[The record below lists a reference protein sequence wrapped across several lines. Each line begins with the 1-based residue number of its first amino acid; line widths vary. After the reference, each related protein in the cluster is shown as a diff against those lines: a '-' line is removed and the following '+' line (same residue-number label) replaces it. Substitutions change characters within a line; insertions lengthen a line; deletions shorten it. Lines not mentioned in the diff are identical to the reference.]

1 MKPLGIFSR
10 AHLETEELFS
20 QFQAMTLL
28 YIKQQFALEDDSF
41 KLEGAT
47 WEEFFKERER
57 AEKEGT
63 LDQFDKMVLESVMPS
78 IQAIMQQGENNGA

>member
-78 IQAIMQQGENNGA
+78 IQAIMQQGENNGT

>member
-28 YIKQQFALEDDSF
+28 YIKEQFALEDDSF

>member
-78 IQAIMQQGENNGA
+78 IQAIMQQGEQ

>member
-78 IQAIMQQGENNGA
+78 IQSIMQQGEQ

>member
-78 IQAIMQQGENNGA
+78 IQSIMQQGEK

>member
-28 YIKQQFALEDDSF
+28 YIKEQFALEDDSF

-78 IQAIMQQGENNGA
+78 IQSIMQQGEQ

>member
-78 IQAIMQQGENNGA
+78 IQAIMAQGEK

>member
-47 WEEFFKERER
+47 WEEFFTERER

-78 IQAIMQQGENNGA
+78 IQSIMQQGEK

>member
-28 YIKQQFALEDDSF
+28 YIKQQFALEDDRF

-78 IQAIMQQGENNGA
+78 IQSIMQQGEQ